1 MKTILAVYLAVLAC
15 FLLLDFVWLGLI
27 ASDFYAAALG
37 PLLKQPIDVLP
48 AAIFYAAYAAGIV
61 YFAVRPG
68 TGRLPARTA
77 AFRGALLGLLA
88 YGAYDLTNLATLK
101 GWPLFMSIV
110 DMAWGAVV
118 TGLSAAAGALAAGF
132 RNGPPGRSG

>member
-1 MKTILAVYLAVLAC
+1 MKSILTIYLAVLAC

-37 PLLKQPIDVLP
+37 PLLKQPVDVLP

-61 YFAVRPG
+61 FFAVRSG
-68 TGRLPARTA
+68 GGWVPARKA

-101 GWPLFMSIV
+101 GWPLFMSVV

-118 TGLSAAAGALAAGF
+118 TGISAAAGALAAGL
-132 RNGPPGRSG
+132 RNDPPARSG